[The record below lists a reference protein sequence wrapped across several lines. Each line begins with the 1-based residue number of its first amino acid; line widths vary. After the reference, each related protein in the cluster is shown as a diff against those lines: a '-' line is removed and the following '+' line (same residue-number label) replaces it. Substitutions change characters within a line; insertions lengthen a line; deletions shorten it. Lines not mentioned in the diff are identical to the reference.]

1 MPTSQELAAA
11 LDRLRKN
18 DRVTLI
24 RISVPADACPVC
36 RSLQGAYPKDSV
48 PALPPE
54 GCSCP
59 FGRTRAAYDPV
70 LAEVYP

>member
-1 MPTSQELAAA
+1 MATSADLTAA
-11 LDRLRKN
+11 LDRLRRN

-24 RISVPADACPVC
+24 RVAVPDNACPVC
-36 RSLQGAYPKDSV
+36 RELQGAYPKDSV
-48 PALPPE
+48 PSLPPE

-59 FGRTRAAYDPV
+59 FGRTRAVYEPV

>member
-11 LDRLRKN
+11 RDRLQQN

-24 RISVPADACPVC
+24 RVSVPADACPVC
-36 RSLQGAYPKDSV
+36 YALQGAYAKAETPR
-48 PALPPE
+48 LPPE

-59 FGRTRAAYDPV
+59 FGRCRSAYEPV
-70 LAEVYP
+70 LAEIYP